1 MYLYIYVYT
10 VYIYVICVCSLCMSP
25 APAIQ
30 PSLPLCPF
38 GSSFQVTF
46 CHIRQEVGAEGDVKV
61 SSFPGIRD
69 PLGFQ
74 E

>member
-1 MYLYIYVYT
+1 
-10 VYIYVICVCSLCMSP
+10 MSVFIMHVSSTGY
-25 APAIQ
+25 PAIS
-30 PSLPLCPF
+30 PSLPVLNN
-38 GSSFQVTF
+38 SFQVTF